1 MSRKP
6 KFATLL
12 ILGIVGSAAAS
23 GSARAAGAPVDEGVG
38 QPYPAILDARE
49 HVQVEVADPYIEL
62 RTGPGRGYPVTR
74 VVPRGERVDILFRRT
89 DWFKVRDDRGR
100 EGWADRR
107 QMLRTLLADGE
118 TLRLEEPGRRDYD
131 ADPWEAGA
139 LSGNFGGGNV
149 NTAYV
154 GYALNEHLSVEVAA
168 SQILGRASNSV
179 LGTVGLVHT
188 IRPDWRIAPFVGLGT
203 GVVSIRPKA
212 TIVSVVDRTE
222 QVAFIGGGVKV
233 YLSRRF
239 VFRADYRSYVI
250 FTEREENE
258 ERNEWKV
265 GFAFFF

>member
-1 MSRKP
+1 MRRKP
-6 KFATLL
+6 KLATLL

-23 GSARAAGAPVDEGVG
+23 GSALAADDDVAVG
-38 QPYPAILDARE
+38 QPYPATLDSTKY
-49 HVQVEVADPYIEL
+49 VQVEVADAYLEM

-89 DWFKVRDDRGR
+89 DWFKVRDDRGH

-107 QMLRTLLADGE
+107 QMLRTLLASGD

-168 SQILGRASNSV
+168 SQVLGRASNSV

-188 IRPDWRIAPFVGLGT
+188 FRPDWRIAPFVGLGT
-203 GVVSIRPKA
+203 GVVSIKPKA